1 MPLQV
6 DFRRRVLKGGA
17 TGAGLPAFDT
27 HPSPSAQLRNKG
39 VWCVQVDA
47 SAEHRRTGTQHGRER
62 RPLTTNA
69 AAERPAERRRL
80 CAKRPEARAS
90 TSLLRAFRHRP
101 LRLQPSLS
109 PPPSRHGTL
118 SLRSVQ
124 QRSSGPKGGADA
136 KTQAPSTTRLR
147 VIRPPVLFFYVA
159 EAHARKSSGRPT
171 LTHTPQRS
179 PLRVACRRPS
189 FLVIQVRSSDYDTVR
204 PRGFLPRR
212 MTEHEAV
219 GDVSR
224 ETGLSC

>member
-1 MPLQV
+1 MKRIRLSEAFKAAPLPLQV

-147 VIRPPVLFFYVA
+147 VIRPPVLFFFMSPRHMPGSRQGALPSPTHRSGLLCGSPVVVPVSW
-159 EAHARKSSGRPT
+159 SSKFGAPIT
-171 LTHTPQRS
+171 TPS
-179 PLRVACRRPS
+179 VLAA
-189 FLVIQVRSSDYDTVR
+189 SSLD
-204 PRGFLPRR
+204 
-212 MTEHEAV
+212 A
-219 GDVSR
+219 
-224 ETGLSC
+224 